1 MVEGGGP
8 SGIRTQDRRIKSQ
21 WLQLQNSPKTAPKQP
36 QKTGKL
42 QGNSSK
48 QQESGRFQATSQIQ
62 NGDNGD
68 T

>member
-1 MVEGGGP
+1 MSDVEVSGGP

-21 WLQLQNSPKTAPKQP
+21 WLQPQNSPKTA
-36 QKTGKL
+36 
-42 QGNSSK
+42 SK

>member
-1 MVEGGGP
+1 MSDVGVSGGP

-21 WLQLQNSPKTAPKQP
+21 WLQPQNSPKTASKAR
-36 QKTGKL
+36 KM

>member
-1 MVEGGGP
+1 MSDVGVSGGP

-21 WLQLQNSPKTAPKQP
+21 WLQPQNSLKKP
-36 QKTGKL
+36 GNCR
-42 QGNSSK
+42 GNSSR

>member
-1 MVEGGGP
+1 MPTPDSKVVGP
-8 SGIRTQDRRIKSQ
+8 LGFEPRTDGLKVSGSS
-21 WLQLQNSPKTAPKQP
+21 LKTASKQP